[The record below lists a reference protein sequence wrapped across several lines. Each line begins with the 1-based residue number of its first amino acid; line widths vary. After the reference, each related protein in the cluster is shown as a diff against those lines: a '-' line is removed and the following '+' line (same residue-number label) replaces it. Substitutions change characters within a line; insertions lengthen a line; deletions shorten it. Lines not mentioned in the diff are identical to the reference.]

1 MSLESFEVRV
11 DGGVGHHLVA
21 VAGDLDAASA
31 PRLRSVLSE
40 LVGQGSGGLRDV
52 VVDLRRVPFMDSS
65 GLGALIKT
73 ASQLRRQERHFSVVK
88 PQPQVL
94 AVFEATGLMSLV
106 GDDQAQSRQ
115 A

>member
-1 MSLESFEVRV
+1 MSLEPFEVRV
-11 DGGVGHHLVA
+11 EDGDGHHRVA
-21 VAGDLDAASA
+21 VAGELDAASA
-31 PRLRSVLSE
+31 QRLRSLLSE

-52 VVDLRRVPFMDSS
+52 VVDLRRVPFMDST

-73 ASQLRRQERHFSVVK
+73 ASQLRRQERHFCVVN

-106 GDDQAQSRQ
+106 GDDRAQNK